1 MLCSACSSLFNTL
14 YLALS
19 CTAYFD
25 VKWWLHVNV
34 FLPAES
40 THLHIKEISGG
51 FFMES
56 RNSLCI
62 LRICGV
68 SFFFL
73 MLSSA
78 TCSSQRLTLLFFN
91 VNRTVSCPDPPSV
104 VSCSS
109 ERDIRG
115 LSELSG
121 VFPRQRLRALSR
133 ATLPVPAEGGD
144 VSPWNLSP
152 RLPCRTLRTEREG
165 HQPLHEYV
173 SNQSPEK
180 NVGNIRLHKI
190 QIR

>member
-1 MLCSACSSLFNTL
+1 MVNQCSVLLAALFSIHYGL
-14 YLALS
+14 YLTLS

-34 FLPAES
+34 LLPAGS
-40 THLHIKEISGG
+40 THLYMKEISGG

-73 MLSSA
+73 MLSSP
-78 TCSSQRLTLLFFN
+78 TCSSKRITLLCFN
-91 VNRTVSCPDPPSV
+91 FNWTVSCPDPLSV

-121 VFPRQRLRALSR
+121 VFPWQRLRALSR
-133 ATLPVPAEGGD
+133 ATLPVSAEGGD

-180 NVGNIRLHKI
+180 M
-190 QIR
+190 